1 MGEFARNNPRWMYI
15 RGMAKGSIALVL
27 SALAFA
33 FAVYLAMWNNDR
45 HDGQYGCDAAQKNQ
59 YTEQNC
65 RAENEDQNLMYGAGA
80 VAVGLLVL
88 GLVRRYQPSG
98 GRAEARP
105 PTD

>member
-1 MGEFARNNPRWMYI
+1 MYI

-45 HDGQYGCDAAQKNQ
+45 HDGRYGCDAERANQ
-59 YTEQNC
+59 YTQQNC
-65 RAENEDQNLMYGAGA
+65 DAENEDQNLMYGAGA

-105 PTD
+105 PID